1 MASNFSDHLRPTSP
15 SDSTLSK
22 THSVRSHH
30 TQSTPSALRKIVTSP
45 RKPFI
50 YIYLL
55 ILFPYPAFVRS
66 FLTYPAWARDEPP
79 SPTETHLP
87 FSQSVNSI
95 NPRPSQSG
103 LSTNDDSA
111 ASSSNHPTS
120 RMYGQKDDPL
130 WWMFTRRGREEGPP
144 QRNLSESKQ
153 NWSSMINSRS
163 FGVGGFN
170 TSSNSNNNNS
180 SSSNNEKG
188 DREKPV
194 KERSRSN
201 WLSSAQLLRRPDP
214 IQGDPDPDYDDEVS
228 EAHRRSWGFH
238 IPLPTPAP
246 ITISQNRTPGWDT
259 PWTPRTG
266 QPLNEFS
273 ELRDNSPTG
282 EGEDQ
287 ATGGDCKRTKWY
299 WRRKRIRAFILNNNY
314 VPLVCSTFSSSFPW
328 GFADH

>member
-1 MASNFSDHLRPTSP
+1 
-15 SDSTLSK
+15 
-22 THSVRSHH
+22 
-30 TQSTPSALRKIVTSP
+30 
-45 RKPFI
+45 
-50 YIYLL
+50 
-55 ILFPYPAFVRS
+55 
-66 FLTYPAWARDEPP
+66 
-79 SPTETHLP
+79 
-87 FSQSVNSI
+87 
-95 NPRPSQSG
+95 
-103 LSTNDDSA
+103 
-111 ASSSNHPTS
+111 
-120 RMYGQKDDPL
+120 MYGQKDDPL